1 MRGNVSQFVGLYG
14 ASAGQPQDDFF
25 ATPDQALFVANGGT
39 VIGWS
44 ASGQLAQR
52 LAPLTDA
59 KTFADELYLST
70 LTRRPT
76 DVEINEVSQYLASRP
91 SERPNAIRELVWSLV
106 TSVEFRFNH

>member
-1 MRGNVSQFVGLYG
+1 
-14 ASAGQPQDDFF
+14 
-25 ATPDQALFVANGGT
+25 
-39 VIGWS
+39 
-44 ASGQLAQR
+44 LAQR